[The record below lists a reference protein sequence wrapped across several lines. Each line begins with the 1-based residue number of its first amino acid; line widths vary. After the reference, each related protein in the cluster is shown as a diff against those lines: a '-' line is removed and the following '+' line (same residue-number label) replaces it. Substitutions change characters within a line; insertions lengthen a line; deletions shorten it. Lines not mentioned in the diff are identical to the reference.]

1 MNSKRTM
8 RTQFIVNSTA
18 GRGLAAQLLGR
29 LQTLLARYGV
39 EGEVVHTQAPGHAV
53 ELARQAALTGYERV
67 VAMGGD
73 GTINQVAN
81 GLLSVPEC
89 QAVLGILPAGSGND
103 FAHAMSIPKDLE
115 GACQRLVEGRVAT
128 VDVIR
133 VTVDGQT
140 HLYCNAV
147 GIGLDAEVL
156 LETLKITRLRGF
168 ALYGWALMKIL
179 FTNGHWPYPMRI
191 WVDDRE
197 LPHRA
202 VTLITVANGQR
213 VAGGFRL
220 TPQARTDDGLLDVCL
235 AGPVDRFNMIFRFL
249 AKAAKG
255 THIREKEVT
264 SLQGRRVVI
273 EGLEGLPAH
282 MDGEVL
288 CTAGRRVEFEILPG
302 RLKVWC

>member
-1 MNSKRTM
+1 MSTRHAM
-8 RTQFIVNSTA
+8 RTRFIVNSTA
-18 GRGLAAQLLGR
+18 GRGLAGQLFGQ
-29 LQTLLARYGV
+29 LQTFLARYGV
-39 EGEVVHTQAPGHAV
+39 EGDIAQTQAPGHAI
-53 ELARQAALTGYERV
+53 ELARQAALAGYERV

-103 FAHAMSIPKDLE
+103 FAYAVGIPKDLE
-115 GACQRLVEGRVAT
+115 GACQRLAEGRVAT

-133 VTVDGQT
+133 VTVDGET

-168 ALYGWALMKIL
+168 ALYGWALLKIL

-191 WVDDRE
+191 RVDDQE
-197 LPHRA
+197 LPHQA

-213 VAGGFRL
+213 VAGGFHL

-235 AGPVDRFNMIFRFL
+235 AGPVDRFSMIFRFL
-249 AKAAKG
+249 AKATKG
-255 THIREKEVT
+255 THIKEKEVT

-273 EGLEGLPAH
+273 EGLQGLPAH

-288 CTAGRRVEFEILPG
+288 CTAGRRVEFEMLPG